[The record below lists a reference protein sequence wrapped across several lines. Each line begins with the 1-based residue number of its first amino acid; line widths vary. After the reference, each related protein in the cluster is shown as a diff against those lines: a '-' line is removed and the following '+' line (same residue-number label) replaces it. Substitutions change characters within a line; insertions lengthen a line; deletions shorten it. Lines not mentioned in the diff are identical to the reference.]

1 MQTQAVV
8 PTDSAPI
15 SLNKNWLFLIFA
27 AIVLGT
33 LFPIFY
39 ERTIPC
45 ERDNLLKM
53 EKGGGKNANHANQ
66 KARQSAEQ
74 EYQKV
79 KQEYEALDKKR
90 MKTPDDKKL
99 LDKLEKQ
106 MKHWKKKKDW
116 GGEHHSQ
123 KPKK

>member
-1 MQTQAVV
+1 M
-8 PTDSAPI
+8 
-15 SLNKNWLFLIFA
+15 
-27 AIVLGT
+27 GT
-33 LFPIFY
+33 LFPIYY
-39 ERTIPC
+39 ERTIPR
-45 ERDNLLKM
+45 ERDNILKM

-74 EYQKV
+74 EYQKI

-116 GGEHHSQ
+116 GGVHHSQ

>member
-39 ERTIPC
+39 EQTIPRD
-45 ERDNLLKM
+45 RDNILKM

-66 KARQSAEQ
+66 KAKQSAEQ

-79 KQEYEALDKKR
+79 KQEFEALDKKR

>member
-1 MQTQAVV
+1 METQAVI
-8 PTDSAPI
+8 PHDSATA
-15 SLNKNWLFLIFA
+15 SFSKNWVLLFFA
-27 AIVLGT
+27 AITLGT
-33 LFPIFY
+33 FFPIYY
-39 ERTIPC
+39 EQIAPGDG
-45 ERDNLLKM
+45 DNTLKM

-66 KARQSAEQ
+66 KARGSAEQ

-79 KQEYEALDKKR
+79 KQEYDALDKKR

-123 KPKK
+123 KAKK

>member
-1 MQTQAVV
+1 MQTQVFT
-8 PTDSAPI
+8 PNDSAKANLHKI
-15 SLNKNWLFLIFA
+15 WLILILV

-33 LFPIFY
+33 FFPIFY
-39 ERTIPC
+39 ERTIPR

-53 EKGGGKNANHANQ
+53 EKGGGKNANHANP
-66 KARQSAEQ
+66 KAKQSAEQ
-74 EYQKV
+74 EYQKIR
-79 KQEYEALDKKR
+79 QEYEALDKKR

-116 GGEHHSQ
+116 SGEHHSQ